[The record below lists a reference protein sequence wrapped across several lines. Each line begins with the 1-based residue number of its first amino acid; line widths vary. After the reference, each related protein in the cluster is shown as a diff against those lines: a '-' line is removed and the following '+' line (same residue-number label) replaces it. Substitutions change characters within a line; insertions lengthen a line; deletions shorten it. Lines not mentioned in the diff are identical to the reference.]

1 MRLRH
6 KKPLNPYK
14 GQTNNDKSVF
24 VSQTQEFNDDD
35 FDQDGSPLK
44 RVKTPLIQA
53 ANGNS
58 DQTFKYARILAKFIN
73 TINQGPSFLIADY
86 RTYAAQDH
94 QAPLPNPNPYQY
106 EQPIHES

>member
-24 VSQTQEFNDDD
+24 VPLSQEFNDDD
-35 FDQDGSPLK
+35 FDQEGSPLK
-44 RVKTPLIQA
+44 RVKIPLIQTV
-53 ANGNS
+53 NGSN

-73 TINQGPSFLIADY
+73 TINHSPSFLILDY
-86 RTYAAQDH
+86 RSYGAQDQKVSH
-94 QAPLPNPNPYQY
+94 PKANPCDY
-106 EQPIHES
+106 